1 MMAKFLTT
9 NFGHLNDEGF
19 TPGNKLNRTSFSA
32 GGRAEL
38 SNNFTISGTMNY
50 SRTDFSTPPVARW
63 RFRCRGRFIYFA
75 DIFIPKKRGLDG
87 LIKSITGSNVSYRSA
102 SDFEPL
108 LDLNNSSILN

>member
-1 MMAKFLTT
+1 VNATGGSDDGKVSYNF

-50 SRTDFSTPPVARW
+50 SRTDFSTPPVEVA
-63 RFRCRGRFIYFA
+63 
-75 DIFIPKKRGLDG
+75 
-87 LIKSITGSNVSYRSA
+87 VQV
-102 SDFEPL
+102 
-108 LDLNNSSILN
+108 

>member
-1 MMAKFLTT
+1 MQLADQMMAKFHNF

-50 SRTDFSTPPVARW
+50 SRTDFSTSSSEKW
-63 RFRCRGRFIYFA
+63 RFRCRGAGLSILL
-75 DIFIPKKRGLDG
+75 ISFIPKKRGLTRMV
-87 LIKSITGSNVSYRSA
+87 LSKSDYRI
-102 SDFEPL
+102 ERKL
-108 LDLNNSSILN
+108 